1 LDVAQQKFREESM
14 PNLEPMEIKV
24 ILNALQ
30 DYITYLNTA
39 PQVMLN
45 LWTEPAKS
53 ALLKMK
59 QLDDAAEPVV

>member
-1 LDVAQQKFREESM
+1 M

-39 PQVMLN
+39 PQVMQQM
-45 LWTEPAKS
+45 WIEPAKS
-53 ALLKMK
+53 ALQKMK
-59 QLDDAAEPVV
+59 ELDDATPPVV

>member
-1 LDVAQQKFREESM
+1 M

-30 DYITYLNTA
+30 DYITYLNTG
-39 PQVMLN
+39 PQVMQN

-59 QLDDAAEPVV
+59 QLDDATEPVV